1 MNELEE
7 HIPNEPE
14 TVSDERL
21 RGLLQAM
28 PRERAGRDFTAKVM
42 RRLAKSPTA
51 SPLATGSLLFFPA
64 ERRRLPGW
72 SGWLVAAAALL
83 LVGLGLREWQHQR
96 DLQESLRRIAELRG
110 QYQELAS
117 ELKALREE
125 AAARPVVYL
134 GGNENVDLV
143 LDLGHLAEARK
154 KPTAD
159 DPESRRK
166 AREELERLYREG
178 DRKPLY

>member
-7 HIPNEPE
+7 RNPNTPE
-14 TVSDERL
+14 TVSDDRL
-21 RGLLQAM
+21 HELLQAL

-42 RRLAKSPTA
+42 RRLAESPPA
-51 SPLATGSLLFFPA
+51 SPSATGTLLPFPA
-64 ERRRLPGW
+64 QRRRLPGW

-96 DLQESLRRIAELRG
+96 ELEESMRRIAELRG
-110 QYQELAS
+110 QFQELAS

-154 KPTAD
+154 NPASA

-166 AREELERLYREG
+166 AREELEKLYREG
-178 DRKPLY
+178 GSRPLY

>member
-14 TVSDERL
+14 TTSDERL
-21 RGLLQAM
+21 RELLQTM
-28 PRERAGRDFTAKVM
+28 PRERAGRDFTATVM
-42 RRLAKSPTA
+42 RRLAESRAA
-51 SPLATGSLLFFPA
+51 SPSASGNVVAFPA

-154 KPTAD
+154 KPTTD

-166 AREELERLYREG
+166 AREELEKLYREG
-178 DRKPLY
+178 DRQPLY